1 MLLLV
6 IEEDEKSSILI
17 IEWVAG
23 QCVPPVTSTT
33 RHVRGSRVDVGRLA
47 GQVSWWVI
55 LLEFPLRA
63 IKGKPNHIL
72 APRSWEV
79 AVRIAM
85 FGYQTW
91 GHRTLQALLKSRHE
105 VVLVVTHP
113 TSEHA
118 YESIWA
124 DSVEDL
130 ARSEGI
136 EVLLAKR
143 PTPELIDRVREVQP
157 DVMVAN
163 NWRTRLPGELFRIPG
178 HGTVNLHDS
187 LLPAFTGFSPVIW
200 SLISGATHTGLT
212 AHLMDEELDTGDV
225 LVQRSVEITPEST
238 GTGLV
243 LATLDLVP
251 DVLHDALDQ
260 IEFGTAE
267 PVPQDLSRR
276 TFFHKRSDRDGL
288 VDWNWSASH
297 IERLIRALS
306 DPYPNA
312 HTYFRGERLRLIS
325 ARVSRCHYGG
335 TPGRV
340 FIEEDGGMVIVAGAD
355 AYRGQSPGLV
365 LDVVRTE
372 DGVDHNAMAYFG
384 HGGGYLTSSPQ

>member
-1 MLLLV
+1 M
-6 IEEDEKSSILI
+6 
-17 IEWVAG
+17 
-23 QCVPPVTSTT
+23 
-33 RHVRGSRVDVGRLA
+33 RV
-47 GQVSWWVI
+47 
-55 LLEFPLRA
+55 
-63 IKGKPNHIL
+63 
-72 APRSWEV
+72 
-79 AVRIAM
+79 AM

-105 VVLVVTHP
+105 VVLVATHP
-113 TSEHA
+113 VSEHA

-130 ARSEGI
+130 ARNEGI

-143 PTPELIDRVREVQP
+143 PTSELVERVKDVQP

-163 NWRTRLPGELFRIPG
+163 NWRTRLPEELFRIPE

-200 SLISGATHTGLT
+200 SLISGASHTGLT
-212 AHLMDEELDTGDV
+212 AHLMDGELDTGDV
-225 LVQRSVEITPEST
+225 LVQHSVEITPTST
-238 GTGLV
+238 GTSLV

-251 DVLHDALDQ
+251 GVLNEALDQ
-260 IEFGTAE
+260 LEFGTAK

-276 TFFHKRSDRDGL
+276 TFFHKRCERDGQ
-288 VDWNWSASH
+288 VDWNWPAQD

-312 HTYFRGERLRLIS
+312 YTYFRGQRLRLIS
-325 ARVSRCHYGG
+325 ARVSRCRYGG

-355 AYRGQSPGLV
+355 AHRGESPGLV
-365 LDVVRTE
+365 LDVVRTD
-372 DGVDHNAMAYFG
+372 DGVDHSAMAYFK
-384 HGGGYLTSSPQ
+384 HGGGYLSSSLDPGLR